1 MFYAAG
7 PPRSYMVVP
16 NTGAIAPPVI
26 SPSARE
32 TYTNQNLSPVLNRPM
47 ELRNPLDMPKS
58 FSSGRSV
65 FHPPANMSYSQIPSG
80 YSSTSTSYSNEYRTG
95 DPSEPSL
102 PFNPQETMVDMVTSD
117 GCAVRPEIICKIEK
131 GFFYSLENSWTC
143 YRRNYFSVSCSYAIE
158 PQAEGILY
166 IRKKSDRHDTE
177 AKPVQALAM
186 KLSASTDGTNSR
198 LIDLVQ
204 HTPKRDKG
212 PQLKVSHTK
221 LYPVSKSNAVSTATS
236 YSGGTYSYQNANG
249 PLSTSLSLPLQAHT
263 TQSNEITEA
272 IKAGITFP
280 PPLATNHTFER
291 IQFKSATANN
301 GKRRAQQQ
309 YYHLIVEMY
318 ADVRPDSS
326 HPEEW
331 VKVAQKVSEQVVVRG
346 RSPSH
351 YQNEGPNSTA
361 RATTVP
367 LAMTS
372 GRNTSWAPYG
382 HTSNLYV
389 GQPPNNRVLP
399 GPGAYIYSSMSESAP
414 HLQLNHLGPTGIPT
428 MEPPRTMPA
437 NLANGRSLFSTQAG
451 PGAAD
456 DDHGGYSYYPQAM
469 YDSGLSSPNVAM
481 VKQEDL
487 AHSGKSS
494 SSPESPAGNFSH
506 HIGHKYTGY
515 ETSKGYY
522 PH

>member
-1 MFYAAG
+1 MFYATG
-7 PPRSYMVVP
+7 PPRSYVAVP

-32 TYTNQNLSPVLNRPM
+32 TYTNQNLSPVMNRPI
-47 ELRNPLDMPKS
+47 EIRNTLDMSKS
-58 FSSGRSV
+58 FSSSRPI
-65 FHPPANMSYSQIPSG
+65 FHPPANMSYSHLTPG
-80 YSSTSTSYSNEYRTG
+80 YSTTSTSYSNDYRTG

-102 PFNPQETMVDMVTSD
+102 PFNPQDTLVDIVTGD
-117 GCAVRPEIICKIEK
+117 GSTVRPEIICKIEK
-131 GFFYSLENSWTC
+131 GFFFSQENSWTC
-143 YRRNYFSVSCSYAIE
+143 YRRNYFSVSCSYALE
-158 PQAEGILY
+158 PQTEGILY
-166 IRKKSDRHDTE
+166 LRKKNDRHDND
-177 AKPVQALAM
+177 AKPIQALAM

-221 LYPVSKSNAVSTATS
+221 LYPVSKSNGVSTATS
-236 YSGGTYSYQNANG
+236 YSGSTYSYQTSNG
-249 PLSTSLSLPLQAHT
+249 PLSSAPSLPLQAHT

-280 PPLATNHTFER
+280 PPLATTHTFER

-318 ADVRPDSS
+318 ADVRLDAS

-351 YQNEGPNSTA
+351 YQNEGPNSTVRPTIALGMTNA
-361 RATTVP
+361 RH
-367 LAMTS
+367 S
-372 GRNTSWAPYG
+372 GWSPY
-382 HTSNLYV
+382 SNSPNLYSS
-389 GQPPNNRVLP
+389 QPPSNRVLP
-399 GPGAYIYSSMSESAP
+399 GPGTYMYSSMSESAP
-414 HLQLNHLGPTGIPT
+414 HMQLSHLGTTGIPT

-437 NLANGRSLFSTQAG
+437 NLINARSLFPAHAG

-456 DDHGGYSYYPQAM
+456 DDHNNYSYYPQPM

-481 VKQEDL
+481 VKQDDL

-494 SSPESPAGNFSH
+494 SSPESPAGNFPQH
-506 HIGHKYTGY
+506 MGHKYTSY
-515 ETSKGYY
+515 DTSKGYY